1 MKNELILVDVSHQYG
16 SINVLENI
24 SMTLRPGVY
33 GLIGANGAGKTTL
46 IKILTWTL
54 KSTKGF
60 VSYNNETIFSKDYR
74 SIVGLMP
81 QNQKGYD
88 NFTGYQLL
96 SYMATMKEL
105 NKDEYVEN
113 INQLIKM
120 ASMESFIHNKIKT
133 YSGGMRQRLMLAQA
147 LLGNPQVVY
156 LDEPTA
162 GLDPGERIN
171 IRNYISQ
178 FAKDRIVI
186 VATHVMQDIES
197 IANEI
202 ILLKKGKIDY
212 IGNISSILNSI
223 SKYVY
228 EKEISVTEID
238 DYQSKYK
245 ISNIIQKDSKLII
258 KFISEDD
265 LEENA
270 RLIQP
275 TLDEVYLHYL
285 V

>member
-1 MKNELILVDVSHQYG
+1 MKNELKLVDVSHQYG

-24 SMTLRPGVY
+24 SITLRPGVY

-46 IKILTWTL
+46 IKILTGTL

-60 VSYNNETIFSKDYR
+60 VSFNNETIFSKDYR

-212 IGNISSILNSI
+212 IGNISSILTSI

>member
-1 MKNELILVDVSHQYG
+1 MKNELKLVDVSHQYG

-24 SMTLRPGVY
+24 SITLRPGVY

-46 IKILTWTL
+46 IKILTGTL

-60 VSYNNETIFSKDYR
+60 VSFNNETIFSKDYR

-265 LEENA
+265 LEKNA

>member
-1 MKNELILVDVSHQYG
+1 MSAKLKLIGVSHQYG
-16 SINVLENI
+16 NNTVLDNI
-24 SMTLRPGVY
+24 SITLSPGVY

-46 IKILTWTL
+46 IKILCGIL
-54 KSTKGF
+54 KPSKGT
-60 VSYNNETIFSKDYR
+60 VSYNDKSIISKDYR

-96 SYMATMKEL
+96 TYMAAMKEID
-105 NKDEYVEN
+105 KEEAITN
-113 INQLIKM
+113 INQLIEM
-120 ASMESFIHNKIKT
+120 ASMQSFIHSKIKT

-147 LLGNPQVVY
+147 LLGDPKVVY

-178 FAKDRIVI
+178 FAKDRIII

-197 IANEI
+197 IAKEI
-202 ILLKKGKIDY
+202 ILLKKGEIKY
-212 IGNISSILNSI
+212 IGAISTILNSI
-223 SKYVY
+223 SGYVY
-228 EKEISVTEID
+228 EKEINISSVFE
-238 DYQSKYK
+238 YQSKYK
-245 ISNIIQKDSKLII
+245 VSNIIQKDSKVII
-258 KFISEDD
+258 KFISEEKM
-265 LEENA
+265 EENV
-270 RLIQP
+270 RQVQP
-275 TLDEVYLHYL
+275 TLEEVYLHYL